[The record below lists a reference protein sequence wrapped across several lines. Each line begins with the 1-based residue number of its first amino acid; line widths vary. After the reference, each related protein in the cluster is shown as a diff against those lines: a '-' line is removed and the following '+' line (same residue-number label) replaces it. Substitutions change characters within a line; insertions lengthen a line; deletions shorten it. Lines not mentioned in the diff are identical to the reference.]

1 VRFAVAQAA
10 PVAGDLPANLQQAQ
24 DLVGAADGAGA
35 DLVVF
40 PELHVSGYLDE
51 RLALRADDNRLAAL
65 SASAHA
71 GVVLGFPEQDGGARF
86 NSAALYVSGQ
96 LRHVHRKLILPSELW
111 PVRRTRP
118 VCGRPDLQRVR
129 YPGGARRH
137 PLVRGRCANRVGHPR
152 GRRREGARGERAT
165 RRRRSPGCSARTPT
179 QCYGP
184 GQRAGDHV
192 FELGGDLEP
201 RPGWRS
207 ARLSTIAPSTAA
219 TTSAASRSARAS
231 E

>member
-1 VRFAVAQAA
+1 
-10 PVAGDLPANLQQAQ
+10 VAGDLPANLQQAQ

-96 LRHVHRKLILPSELW
+96 LRHVHRKLILPSYGPYDERARFAAGQTFSAFDTPAGRAAILLCED
-111 PVRRTRP
+111 VVQTALATLAVGGAKVLVVSAQLGVVEVQAARRGHRRNAMDQGSALAITSSSSAATLSR
-118 VCGRPDLQRVR
+118 G
-129 YPGGARRH
+129 PGGARR
-137 PLVRGRCANRVGHPR
+137 G
-152 GRRREGARGERAT
+152 
-165 RRRRSPGCSARTPT
+165 
-179 QCYGP
+179 
-184 GQRAGDHV
+184 
-192 FELGGDLEP
+192 
-201 RPGWRS
+201 
-207 ARLSTIAPSTAA
+207 
-219 TTSAASRSARAS
+219 
-231 E
+231 